1 MNSRIGGSI
10 AVGLLAIYVYL
21 IVRGC
26 VMVDCIVAPAC
37 TRWRAQDF
45 NDNMTQYL
53 AELAGLVSA
62 LVIAEL
68 AITRPGETPATRV
81 LAADASEASRRRLR
95 IVTATYLVVWF
106 LAGFAAFM
114 IGMAYPKAL
123 PPLTSVGQSWIG
135 IAITAAYAY
144 FGVGR
149 AQAGA

>member
-1 MNSRIGGSI
+1 MNSKIGGSI
-10 AVGLLAIYVYL
+10 AVALLAIYVYL

-26 VMVDCIVAPAC
+26 LMVNCIVAPDC
-37 TRWRAQDF
+37 TRWRVQDF

-68 AITRPGETPATRV
+68 AITRPGEVPATRM
-81 LAADASEASRRRLR
+81 LAADASEAMKRRLR
-95 IVTATYLVVWF
+95 IVTTTYLIVWF
-106 LAGFAAFM
+106 LAGFTAFM
-114 IGMAYPKAL
+114 IGMSYPHAL
-123 PPLTSVGQSWIG
+123 PQLTGVGQSWIG

-149 AQAGA
+149 AQRGS